1 MVAGIGAYHIPSR
14 VVRHLGFAA
23 AGKNGYSRVRI
34 EDASGFAILDKD
46 RFLFS
51 TELLAKKTTA
61 KTETTVPPLRSDLG
75 SDSHRDER
83 LWDWDL
89 RLNKARPWGPNE
101 FVPIRLARAV
111 RLTDCKLVWKSTN
124 ASPSIDGT
132 ATVVDSHSKK
142 SAAVTLHLGCRASAM
157 DSQTFAAT
165 ENPSVFAVC
174 DAWNV
179 EVDGRLDVYCVDPN
193 AAGGIR
199 WRIDKNAL
207 ALPLGLTITGAELLD
222 NGADPTSGLF
232 LLLKGVNKDR
242 ESCVFALRM
251 NAITGRVDK
260 SIRLPINDNF
270 TEPNDVA
277 ISPNKRILV
286 ARAPSLD
293 RSNAEDY
300 VRFRVV
306 DLESGKYR
314 DTRRFSGELA
324 ECRLAG
330 FINDRDV
337 ILSSDCAIYSIDIT
351 AGILTNPKLVF
362 ELNKFSDQWK

>member
-1 MVAGIGAYHIPSR
+1 MVAGIGAYHIPLR

-89 RLNKARPWGPNE
+89 RLNKR
-101 FVPIRLARAV
+101 VPGVRMSLFQSGWLALFDLRTV
-111 RLTDCKLVWKSTN
+111 SLSGRVQC
-124 ASPSIDGT
+124 SPSIDGT

-207 ALPLGLTITGAELLD
+207 CAPARFD
-222 NGADPTSGLF
+222 NH
-232 LLLKGVNKDR
+232 
-242 ESCVFALRM
+242 
-251 NAITGRVDK
+251 
-260 SIRLPINDNF
+260 
-270 TEPNDVA
+270 
-277 ISPNKRILV
+277 
-286 ARAPSLD
+286 
-293 RSNAEDY
+293 
-300 VRFRVV
+300 
-306 DLESGKYR
+306 
-314 DTRRFSGELA
+314 RR
-324 ECRLAG
+324 
-330 FINDRDV
+330 
-337 ILSSDCAIYSIDIT
+337 
-351 AGILTNPKLVF
+351 
-362 ELNKFSDQWK
+362 